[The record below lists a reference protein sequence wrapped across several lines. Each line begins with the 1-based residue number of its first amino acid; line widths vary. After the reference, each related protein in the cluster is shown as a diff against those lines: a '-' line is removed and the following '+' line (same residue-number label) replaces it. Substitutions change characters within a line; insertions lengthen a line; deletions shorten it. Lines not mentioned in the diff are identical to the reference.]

1 MTIPDVMHTLTVVP
15 RVGSNF
21 SIFREWARL
30 DGVSHRSPCLR
41 GTTIYSPAEP
51 ADCVYLLKTGKVKIV
66 RSGSDGKR
74 LIMHVVGAGEIF
86 GELALTGEQFRESSA
101 EVLEDATF
109 SVIPVSSALEWLRL
123 HPEAWHEM
131 AEFLARR
138 LRSAEGAVERLLF
151 GEVEQRVMRM
161 LLELAKQYGDPGADG
176 VNLRIELSQREFA
189 HLIGSTRETT
199 SSVLNQLAKRGLIRI
214 RRRRLAICSMDNLS
228 GAIQKALPP
237 KMPPKSEAAPKV
249 MSIREARSL

>member
-1 MTIPDVMHTLTVVP
+1 MTIPDVVHTLTVVP

-21 SIFREWARL
+21 SLFREWARL
-30 DGVSHRSPCLR
+30 DGVSQRSPCLR
-41 GTTIYSPAEP
+41 GAIIYSPGEP
-51 ADCVYLLKTGKVKIV
+51 AECVYLLKTGKVKIV

-74 LIMHVVGAGEIF
+74 LIIHVVGAGEIF
-86 GELALTGEQFRESSA
+86 GEMALTGEQYRESSA
-101 EVLEDATF
+101 EVLEDA
-109 SVIPVSSALEWLRL
+109 SLAVIPCGSALEWLRL

-131 AEFLARR
+131 TGFFARR

-161 LLELAKQYGDPGADG
+161 LLELGEQYGEPGVDG

-228 GAIQKALPP
+228 QAVEKALPP
-237 KMPPKSEAAPKV
+237 KMPPKSEGTPKV